1 MALSTEQLM
10 NMARHGA
17 AAMIAELKTQIAE
30 IERAFPSVKAAR
42 RATARAASG
51 VPGLLSVGST
61 RRSRKGRRK
70 MSAAQKKAVSARM
83 KKYWSARRAAK
94 AKTTRAKK

>member
-30 IERAFPSVKAAR
+30 IERAFPSARAAR
-42 RATARAASG
+42 RATGRIASG
-51 VPGLLSVGST
+51 VSSSFSAGAK
-61 RRSRKGRRK
+61 RRPRRARK
-70 MSAAQKKAVSARM
+70 MSAAQRKAVSVRM
-83 KKYWSARRAAK
+83 KKYWAARRAAK
-94 AKTTRAKK
+94 ARTTRAKK